1 MERALIRVDG
11 RVQGV
16 GFRWWVQGLARELRL
31 SGYARNLDDGRVEID
46 AQGSTEA
53 LGKLIHALLE
63 HPPRSGRPGQVT
75 SHTIDWVEPSS
86 RMSGFDVRF

>member
-46 AQGSTEA
+46 LVAA
-53 LGKLIHALLE
+53 
-63 HPPRSGRPGQVT
+63 
-75 SHTIDWVEPSS
+75 
-86 RMSGFDVRF
+86 